1 MAGYRGTSALRAGRR
16 WPADALI
23 EGPGRT
29 SHPAGPRPVTG
40 RRRIAAQPVRRQ
52 RVLPPFQVV

>member
-23 EGPGRT
+23 GPGRT
-29 SHPAGPRPVTG
+29 PHPAGTRPAAG
-40 RRRIAAQPVRRQ
+40 RRLPDAARPVRRQ
-52 RVLPPFQVV
+52 RVLPPFQLV